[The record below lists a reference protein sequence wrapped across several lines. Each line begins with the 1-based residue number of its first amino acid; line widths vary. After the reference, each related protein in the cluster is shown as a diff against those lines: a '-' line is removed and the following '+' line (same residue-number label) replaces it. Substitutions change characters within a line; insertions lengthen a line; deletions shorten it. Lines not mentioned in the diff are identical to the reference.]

1 MQNPQAVKEFSYYYR
16 QGLLPRGEIFSE
28 FYEPQL
34 KQAIALFK
42 VLYYAKDYDTFF
54 RTAVWARNNVNEGMY
69 LYALSVAIAHR
80 QDTYGIILPP
90 IYEIYPYYFFN
101 GEVIQKAIQYKQ
113 QYYGKQEQK
122 ERVYTILANYSG
134 HYLNLNPEQS
144 MSYFLE
150 DVGINAFYY
159 YYNLYYPFW
168 MSGEEFK
175 LKNDRRGEQYYY
187 LYQQLLARYYLERL
201 SNDFGEIDMFN
212 YELFVPT
219 GYYPSLRYSNGLEF
233 PSRPNYAKLHE
244 YFYNYGQKYSLK
256 GRYPYSYTLVK
267 DFERRIRDTIDSGYA
282 FTVSPK
288 NFAFS
293 NHMSNIC
300 STFKVVGLKYDQKR
314 W

>member
-1 MQNPQAVKEFSYYYR
+1 MQFKVLQQKISIFFLLKKPQAVKEFVHYCHE
-16 QGLLPRGEIFSE
+16 GLLPRNEIFSE

-42 VLYYAKDYDTFF
+42 VFYYAKDFDTFYK
-54 RTAVWARNNVNEGMY
+54 TAVWARNNVNEGMY

-80 QDTYGIILPP
+80 EDTYNIILPP

-101 GEVIQKAIQYKQ
+101 DEVMEKAMQYKQ
-113 QYYGKQEQK
+113 QYYGKYK
-122 ERVYTILANYSG
+122 KDDVYTIYANYSG
-134 HYLNLNPEQS
+134 HYLNLHPEQS
-144 MSYFLE
+144 MSYFTE
-150 DVGINAFYY
+150 DVGVNAFYY

-201 SNDFGEIDMFN
+201 SNDFGAIEMFN

-219 GYYPSLRYSNGLEF
+219 GYYPSLRHSNGLEF

-244 YFYNYGQKYSLK
+244 YFYNYGQKTWLK
-256 GRYPYSYTLVK
+256 GKYPYSYTLVK
-267 DFERRIRDTIDSGYA
+267 DYERRIRDTIDSGFA
-282 FTVSPK
+282 FTVSTK
-288 NFAFS
+288 FIS
-293 NHMSNIC
+293 LIHIIM
-300 STFKVVGLKYDQKR
+300 
-314 W
+314 